1 MSWSW
6 GESHFCKSFRAYYNV
21 FPGTFCS
28 LYSVARVRAE
38 NLSLGVRAEKGASE
52 ASTVG
57 SASFWMDGML
67 LKSLTSLVPLRSK
80 LA

>member
-1 MSWSW
+1 MSFQ
-6 GESHFCKSFRAYYNV
+6 EHFVVCTV
-21 FPGTFCS
+21 WPGS
-28 LYSVARVRAE
+28 GLR

-80 LA
+80 PA